1 MQLII
6 APDNTTAKYPS
17 VFLAGGIT
25 NCPEW
30 QNELIAMLDDAMEI
44 TIYNPRRE
52 NFPIDD
58 PNAAPIQ
65 IKWEYE
71 RLRSAD
77 LWVFWF
83 SRGSV
88 NPIVMFEYGSALER
102 IESEGTNKHMIVG
115 VDIAYPR
122 IFDVHQQTMLRNPAL
137 QLGIVASL
145 DNVFR
150 QIKRWYGVHGHG

>member
-1 MQLII
+1 MQII
-6 APDNTTAKYPS
+6 TAPDNTAAKHPS
-17 VFLAGGIT
+17 IFLAGGIT

-30 QNELIAMLDDAMEI
+30 QNELIGMLGNAMEV
-44 TIYNPRRE
+44 TVYNPRRE
-52 NFPIDD
+52 NFPIGD
-58 PNAAPIQ
+58 PEAAPIQ

-102 IESEGTNKHMIVG
+102 IDDGVAGMNKRMIVG
-115 VDIAYPR
+115 VDPEYPR
-122 IFDVHQQTMLRNPAL
+122 AFDVYQQTRLRSTWL
-137 QLGIVASL
+137 DSQIVSNLNTMANL
-145 DNVFR
+145 
-150 QIKRWYGVHGHG
+150 IKRWR